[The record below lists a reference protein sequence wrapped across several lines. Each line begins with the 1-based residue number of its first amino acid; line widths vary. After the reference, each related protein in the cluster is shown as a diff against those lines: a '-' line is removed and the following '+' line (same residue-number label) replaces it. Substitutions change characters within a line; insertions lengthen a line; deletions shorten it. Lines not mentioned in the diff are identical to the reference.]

1 MTWTG
6 LSAPTGPRWPGGRA
20 YLREIRR
27 SAELLRERSLVPAAR
42 TMDGSPPP
50 PLGWGR
56 GGAGPARHR
65 SSAAPPPGH
74 PQMDLPAPDGT
85 AAGQRRDRRADR
97 AARHREPRPGAQEE
111 PIRASQAAL

>member
-50 PLGWGR
+50 PPPAGGGGSRARGGTARGTFFGSGGGEEGRLPPSPLGGGR
-56 GGAGPARHR
+56 GGSWSR
-65 SSAAPPPGH
+65 
-74 PQMDLPAPDGT
+74 PAPFFGRT
-85 AAGQRRDRRADR
+85 
-97 AARHREPRPGAQEE
+97 
-111 PIRASQAAL
+111 